1 VTKQEIDHTLSRLVN
16 YGKVAEG
23 TNVPPLSTGSVRV
36 PAVSRLEASF
46 VGVRDS
52 FNEYLVQWLDPE
64 GFSGSISHY
73 EIWVTM
79 QNRTEA
85 PQGPY
90 IAQRSPAFIILPKT
104 FAPRPFVVFHVLTV
118 LKNGMIMPFDKA
130 PTTTE
135 IVTSS
140 SPTTVPVDPG
150 STIPPDPNTP
160 SIISFTASSS
170 TVRFGQNVVLYYT
183 VSANTTSAD
192 IDGNPIA
199 LPSGQYITAV
209 NNTHT
214 FTLTARNGAATATAT
229 KTVYVLNSRITLLN
243 LNVLRYV
250 STPPSW

>member
-16 YGKVAEG
+16 YGKIAEG
-23 TNVPPLSTGSVRV
+23 PNVPPPSTGSVRV
-36 PAVSRLEASF
+36 PPVSRLEASF

-64 GFSGSISHY
+64 GFNGLISHY

-79 QNRTEA
+79 QNRTES

-118 LKNGMIMPFDKA
+118 LKNGMILPFDKA

-135 IVTSS
+135 IVFSS
-140 SPTTVPVDPG
+140 VPTTIPSDPG
-150 STIPPDPNTP
+150 STIPDNPNAP
-160 SIISFTASSS
+160 SILSFTASAS
-170 TVRFGQNVVLYYT
+170 TVLSGRNVTLHYNL
-183 VSANTTSAD
+183 SSNTTSAD
-192 IDGNPIA
+192 IDGNPITV
-199 LPSGQYITAV
+199 PSGQYITTV

-214 FTLTARNGAATATAT
+214 FTLTARNGTATATAT
-229 KTVYVLNSRITLLN
+229 KTVYVLNSRLTLLN